1 MTKLD
6 IPIAALKLSG
16 SGEIEMDFSAELPR
30 RIHMILEEGATFGE
44 SRVAFT
50 DENGIDWSYRR
61 LIDTVE
67 AVSSELRELG
77 IRPGDRM
84 MIVCENSIGA
94 IVLMY
99 AASRL
104 DAWAVLANARLS
116 KHELALIEED
126 CQPRR
131 IFRTHPN
138 VSATDAGD
146 DNADVRLFT
155 GIGAVTI
162 GPLNE
167 NSAPEEVHE
176 GSAEQVAVLV
186 YTTGTTGRPKG
197 VMLSHRNLTFVSS
210 RGRRTQTLSRDDVAL
225 CVMPISHSYGLVLM
239 QGMLYAGARMKIM
252 PRFSLQEALD
262 AVRSGELTIFNA
274 VPAMLTRVVAHVEQ
288 TGEKLTPNNLRYAY
302 TGTAPLDLSLR
313 KNVERLFGV
322 VLQNG
327 YGLTETSPTIS
338 RSRYSMGSDEVNIG
352 PPIQGVE
359 IRIVGPDG
367 LDVPEGQPGELL
379 VRGPNVMLGYYRQ
392 PKATAEVI
400 DEDGYLHTGDIVSR
414 NDRGELV
421 IQGRSKE
428 LIIRS
433 GFNVYPPEVEAA
445 LNAHPSILN
454 SAVVGRPVEGN
465 EEIIAFVEMLPER
478 RCETDDIKSFLKSRL
493 AQYKLPQQIIVMQNL
508 PIAPNGKI
516 KKNDLKKYLD
526 NLSDP
531 MVTCFRERSGS

>member
-1 MTKLD
+1 
-6 IPIAALKLSG
+6 
-16 SGEIEMDFSAELPR
+16 MDFLAELPR
-30 RIHMILEEGATFGE
+30 RIHMILEEGATFGD
-44 SRVAFT
+44 SRIAFT
-50 DENGIDWSYRR
+50 DENGIDWSFRR
-61 LIDTVE
+61 LIDTVA
-67 AVSSELRELG
+67 AVSDEMRQLG
-77 IRPGDRM
+77 VRQGDRV
-84 MIVCENSIGA
+84 MIICENSIRA
-94 IVLMY
+94 VVLMY

-131 IFRTHPN
+131 IFRTDSN
-138 VSATDAGD
+138 LSAQNAD
-146 DNADVRLFT
+146 DGNADVRLFT
-155 GIGAVTI
+155 DIGAVTV

-167 NSAPEEVHE
+167 NSQPEEVHE
-176 GSAEQVAVLV
+176 GSAEQVAVLI

-197 VMLSHRNLTFVSS
+197 VMLSHRNLIFVSS
-210 RGRRTQTLSRDDVAL
+210 RGRRTQSLAPDDVAL

-262 AVRSGELTIFNA
+262 AVRSGELTVFNA

-288 TGEKLTPNNLRYAY
+288 TGEKLTPNNLRYVF

-338 RSRYSMGSDEVNIG
+338 RSHYSIGTDDIHIG
-352 PPIQGVE
+352 PPIEGVE

-367 LDVPEGQPGELL
+367 LDVPEGKPGELL

-414 NDRGELV
+414 NERGELV

-454 SAVVGRPVEGN
+454 SAVLGRPVEGN

-478 RCETDDIKSFLKSRL
+478 QCEVDEIKSFLKSRL
-493 AQYKLPQQIIVMQNL
+493 AQYKLPQQIIVMHDL
-508 PIAPNGKI
+508 PVAPNGKI
-516 KKNDLKKYLD
+516 KKNDLKKYL
-526 NLSDP
+526 
-531 MVTCFRERSGS
+531 

>member
-1 MTKLD
+1 
-6 IPIAALKLSG
+6 
-16 SGEIEMDFSAELPR
+16 
-30 RIHMILEEGATFGE
+30 MILEKGAKSGD
-44 SRVAFT
+44 SRIAFT
-50 DENGIDWSYRR
+50 DENGVDWSYRR

-67 AVSSELRELG
+67 AVSGELRELG

-84 MIVCENSIGA
+84 MIVCENSIAA
-94 IVLMY
+94 IALLY

-104 DAWAVLANARLS
+104 DAWAVLTNARLS
-116 KHELALIEED
+116 PHELALIEED

-131 IFRTHPN
+131 VFRTHSNP
-138 VSATDAGD
+138 SAPDACNDDTDI
-146 DNADVRLFT
+146 RLFP
-155 GIGAVTI
+155 GIGAVTV
-162 GPLNE
+162 GPIDE
-167 NSAPEEVHE
+167 NSAPEKVHE
-176 GSAEQVAVLV
+176 ESAEQVAVLV

-197 VMLSHRNLTFVSS
+197 VMLSHRNLAFVAS
-210 RGRRTQTLSRDDVAL
+210 RGWRTRTLLHDDVAL

-239 QGMLYAGARMKIM
+239 QGMLFAGARMKIM

-288 TGEKLTPNNLRYAY
+288 AGVNLMPNRLRYAY

-313 KNVERLFGV
+313 QNVERILGV
-322 VLQNG
+322 VLHNG

-338 RSRYSMGSDEVNIG
+338 RTRYSKGSDDVNIG

-367 LDVPEGQPGELL
+367 QDVPEGNPGELL
-379 VRGPNVMLGYYRQ
+379 VKGPNVMLGYYRQ
-392 PKATAEVI
+392 PEATAEVI
-400 DEDGYLHTGDIVSR
+400 DKDGYLHTGDIVSR

-445 LNAHPSILN
+445 LNAHPSILS
-454 SAVVGRPVEGN
+454 SAVVGRPVDGN
-465 EEIIAFVEMLPER
+465 EEIIAFVEILPER
-478 RCETDDIKSFLKSRL
+478 SCKTDEIRSFLQNRL
-493 AQYKLPQQIIVMQNL
+493 AQYKLPQQIIVMPNL
-508 PIAPNGKI
+508 PTAPNGKI
-516 KKNDLKKYLD
+516 KKNDLKKYIQ
-526 NLSDP
+526 SVSP
-531 MVTCFRERSGS
+531 I

>member
-1 MTKLD
+1 
-6 IPIAALKLSG
+6 
-16 SGEIEMDFSAELPR
+16 MDFLAELPR
-30 RIHMILEEGATFGE
+30 RIHMILDEGATYGE

-67 AVSSELRELG
+67 SVSSELRELG
-77 IRPGDRM
+77 IRSGDRM

-131 IFRTHPN
+131 IFRTHAN
-138 VSATDAGD
+138 VSAPDAGD
-146 DNADVRLFT
+146 GYADVRLFT
-155 GIGAVTI
+155 GIGVVTI

-167 NSAPEEVHE
+167 NSVPEEVHE
-176 GSAEQVAVLV
+176 ESAEQVAVLV

-210 RGRRTQTLSRDDVAL
+210 RGRRTQTISRDDVAL

-274 VPAMLTRVVAHVEQ
+274 VPAMLTRVVAHIEQ

-338 RSRYSMGSDEVNIG
+338 RSHYSMGSDEVNIG

-367 LDVPEGQPGELL
+367 LDVPESKPGELL

-465 EEIIAFVEMLPER
+465 EEIIAFVEMLPEK

-508 PIAPNGKI
+508 PVAPNGKI
-516 KKNDLKKYLD
+516 KKNDLKKIYLD
-526 NLSDP
+526 TLSDRT
-531 MVTCFRERSGS
+531 VTCFRERLGS

>member
-1 MTKLD
+1 
-6 IPIAALKLSG
+6 
-16 SGEIEMDFSAELPR
+16 
-30 RIHMILEEGATFGE
+30 
-44 SRVAFT
+44 
-50 DENGIDWSYRR
+50 
-61 LIDTVE
+61 
-67 AVSSELRELG
+67 
-77 IRPGDRM
+77 
-84 MIVCENSIGA
+84 
-94 IVLMY
+94 
-99 AASRL
+99 
-104 DAWAVLANARLS
+104 
-116 KHELALIEED
+116 
-126 CQPRR
+126 
-131 IFRTHPN
+131 
-138 VSATDAGD
+138 
-146 DNADVRLFT
+146 
-155 GIGAVTI
+155 
-162 GPLNE
+162 
-167 NSAPEEVHE
+167 
-176 GSAEQVAVLV
+176 
-186 YTTGTTGRPKG
+186 
-197 VMLSHRNLTFVSS
+197 MLSHRNLAFVAS

-288 TGEKLTPNNLRYAY
+288 TGEKLTPNNLRYVY

-352 PPIQGVE
+352 PPIEGVE